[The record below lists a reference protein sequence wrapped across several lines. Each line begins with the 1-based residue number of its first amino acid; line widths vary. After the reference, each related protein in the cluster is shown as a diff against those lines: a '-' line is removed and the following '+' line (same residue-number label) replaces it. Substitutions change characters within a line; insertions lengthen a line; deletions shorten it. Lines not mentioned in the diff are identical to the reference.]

1 MLGMPGN
8 LLVRGPLAVAKMIK
22 NARKSIMPQYGGVR
36 DMKCIRTPKVKL
48 CWKSGGEG
56 VPKMTEMAEKPSS
69 PGRNFGGTQTLYTFK
84 SISGNGVTSGLDET
98 TRERTNG

>member
-36 DMKCIRTPKVKL
+36 DMKCIRTPKV
-48 CWKSGGEG
+48 
-56 VPKMTEMAEKPSS
+56 
-69 PGRNFGGTQTLYTFK
+69 NFLLE
-84 SISGNGVTSGLDET
+84 V
-98 TRERTNG
+98 RW